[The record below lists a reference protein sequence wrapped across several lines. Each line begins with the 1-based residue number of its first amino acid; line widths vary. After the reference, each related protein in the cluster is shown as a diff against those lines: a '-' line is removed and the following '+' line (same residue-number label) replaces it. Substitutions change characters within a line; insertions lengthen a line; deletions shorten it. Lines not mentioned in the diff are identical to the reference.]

1 MLVNNFGWTETR
13 LKSNNRN
20 YKGNTEIPPYECFK
34 FKVIKNLEHE
44 QKQNH
49 RLVDIC
55 NKLDNPQFF

>member
-20 YKGNTEIPPYECFK
+20 YKGNPEIPSYECFK
-34 FKVIKNLEHE
+34 SKIIKNLEHE

-49 RLVDIC
+49 GLVDFAT
-55 NKLDNPQFF
+55 N